1 MQKGVEKMKYESEAS
16 KQIGKIKH
24 KLDPIRDNMQ
34 ELVDRANK
42 LVSILNAGNEEI
54 NPALE
59 RALKTAPSQLRQS
72 FENGT
77 SEELFSVDKSIR
89 KNFKALKAE
98 NNRLAEFLS
107 DATAYM
113 KINSYENRALKA
125 REKYNISF
133 RQQGF
138 NLAATGK
145 RFGNADED
153 RIKFAAEI
161 YRRVREETNVSLY
174 EGGSERFNSDS
185 VFNLIYDAI
194 DDYDPNLADETKNE
208 MIENAKAIAK
218 AAIDEQELYLQGFIS
233 GSPSVNKEVD
243 IITEIKRS
251 KTAGEYL
258 ENNAW
263 RLRD

>member
-1 MQKGVEKMKYESEAS
+1 MQKGVKKMIFESIAS
-16 KQIGKIKH
+16 KLAGKKAS
-24 KLDPIRDNMQ
+24 LDPLRKDMQ

-59 RALKTAPSQLRQS
+59 RALKTAPRQLRQS
-72 FENGT
+72 FESGD

-89 KNFKALKAE
+89 RNFKALKAE

-113 KINSYENRALKA
+113 KINSYENKALKA
-125 REKYNISF
+125 RETHKLSF

-145 RFGNADED
+145 RFGNADESKV
-153 RIKFAAEI
+153 KFAAEI

-194 DDYDPNLADETKNE
+194 DEYNPNLADDTKNE
-208 MIENAKAIAK
+208 MIEHAKAIAK

-243 IITEIKRS
+243 IISEVKKS